1 MATDQISQ
9 QNRTYVASGG
19 IDDDSGTVQRFADG
33 SSIQT
38 FDDGSTLVI
47 DNEGGVSSTP
57 IPPDYSNAGTTQAGK
72 SDTPASQNKK
82 PKPGK
87 RLQNPLGNF
96 SSYTYQ
102 ISLYMI
108 TPDAYNTFVQSG
120 RKNIEAFQGIDNS
133 TKGAFLIAQSG
144 GINNSTSKRAP
155 EFDVDYYIDDLK
167 IKAQITGKET
177 LTATNIEE
185 ITFNIYEPYGFSFL
199 TRLRRSLDALNATPP
214 SNANAANGVDEEGRN
229 VGIEVRAEDG
239 TLANQRRNPE
249 TGELYNPAVESTSG
263 TPNTSSGGKTGPL
276 SKQLQNPSRQFF
288 ILGIRF
294 QGYDKNGNLINSKSQ
309 SGYNADP
316 IGNANG
322 VYERFFDIMIQDL
335 KFKID
340 GRMVVYNCT
349 AVVPKVSEAMGTK
362 RGIID
367 NGVTIVGGTV
377 NDAFLGETDGNIGMF
392 TKLNND
398 QKKLKEN
405 GTIRIPNEFTV
416 TYLGGTDITIGG
428 ASVVSPADLDKLKW
442 KMTNAKTT
450 KESNAKTEGSS
461 SVDNTKRQITIKRG
475 VPILQAIQQIV
486 SQSSFLEDA
495 LTKVYTGA
503 EQPDP
508 SGSEE
513 EVENSDANTVS
524 WYNVSPEIINL
535 GWDDL
540 VGDFAYRI
548 NYVIQPYSTPIV
560 YSPYVKKT
568 PKYYGPHKRYEYWF
582 TGKNS
587 EVIKYEQT
595 MDNAY
600 FQVAIAPGGSNQA
613 AGGEQQVPTIPNK
626 QQNQPKQGVLNLGR
640 EAQNSY
646 MTSLFDPGAYAEAK
660 ITILGDP
667 DFLMTTSASS
677 VQAVYDQF
685 YGPDGYT
692 INPNGGQ
699 VFIEINFKEPQDY
712 SNKDGLLSI
721 NESIL
726 FYLYPDVV
734 KREIDKR
741 GGGIS
746 YLVKTVNSSFRGGK
760 FEQELELT
768 INTFASLTKSET
780 PAGGR
785 EPTATATAASQPR
798 TDPANQSAAVA
809 QRTGVVLNSTAGAGR
824 GGRGGPTAQELAAY
838 QVSQGKG
845 FQQSPPVTDA
855 TGNTTG
861 GGAAFGNPNLT
872 RQGNKARN
880 NQAQQGTKTVPT
892 KTGRVQDDDAGTATY
907 FAA

>member
-1 MATDQISQ
+1 MATDQTSQ
-9 QNRTYVASGG
+9 QNRTYIAVGG
-19 IDDDSGTVQRFADG
+19 IDDDSGTVQRFGDG

-47 DNEGGVSSTP
+47 DNEGGISSTP
-57 IPPDYSNAGTTQAGK
+57 IPPEYSNAGTTQAGK
-72 SDTPASQNKK
+72 SDTPAAQNKK

-108 TPDAYNTFVQSG
+108 TPDAYNAFVESG

-133 TKGAFLIAQSG
+133 NKGAFLIAQSG

-155 EFDVDYYIDDLK
+155 NFDVDFYIDDLK
-167 IKAQITGKET
+167 IKAEITGKET
-177 LTATNIEE
+177 LTSTNIEE

-199 TRLRRSLDALNATPP
+199 TRLRKALDALNAAPP
-214 SNANAANGVDEEGRN
+214 SNANAETGVDEEGRN
-229 VGIEVRAEDG
+229 VGTEVRAEDG

-249 TGELYNPAVESTSG
+249 TGELYNPTVESTSG
-263 TPNTSSGGKTGPL
+263 TPNTSSGGKTNPL

-294 QGYDKNGNLINSKSQ
+294 QGYDKNGNLISSRDQ

-316 IGNANG
+316 TGNANG
-322 VYERFFDIMIQDL
+322 VYERFYDILIQQL

-405 GTIRIPNEFTV
+405 GTIKIPNEFTV
-416 TYLGGTDITIGG
+416 TYLGDTDITIGG
-428 ASVVSPADLDKLKW
+428 ASIVSPADLDKLKW
-442 KMTNAKTT
+442 KMTDAKTT
-450 KESNAKTEGSS
+450 KDVNVKTEESS
-461 SVDNTKRQITIKRG
+461 AVDNTKRQITIKRG

-486 SQSSFLEDA
+486 SQSSFLEKA
-495 LTKVYTGA
+495 LTKVYTAA
-503 EQPDP
+503 EEPDP
-508 SGSEE
+508 TGEDSEE
-513 EVENSDANTVS
+513 VNSDVNTVS
-524 WYNVSPEIINL
+524 WYNVSPEVINL

-540 VGDFAYRI
+540 VGDYAYRI

-587 EVIKYEQT
+587 EIIKYEQT

-600 FQVAIAPGGSNQA
+600 FQVAVNPGGSSQA
-613 AGGEQQVPTIPNK
+613 SGGEQQVPTIPNK

-646 MTSLFDPGAYAEAK
+646 MTSLFDPGSYAEAK
-660 ITILGDP
+660 IHILGDP

-677 VQAVYDQF
+677 VQAVYNQF

-712 SNKDGLLSI
+712 NNRDGLLSI

-726 FYLYPDVV
+726 FYLYPDIV
-734 KREIDKR
+734 KKEIDKR

-746 YLVKTVNSSFRGGK
+746 YLVKTVNSTFKGGK
-760 FEQELELT
+760 FEQELELV
-768 INTFASLTKSET
+768 INDFASLTKT
-780 PAGGR
+780 PENPGAR
-785 EPTATATAASQPR
+785 PA
-798 TDPANQSAAVA
+798 DPANQSAAVA
-809 QRTGVVLNSTAGAGR
+809 ARTGVALNSTAG
-824 GGRGGPTAQELAAY
+824 GGRGGQGGPTAAQLAAY
-838 QVSQGKG
+838 NSSKSTG
-845 FQQSPPVTDA
+845 FQQSEPTYDA
-855 TGNTTG
+855 LGNLTG
-861 GGAAFGNPNLT
+861 GSTVPSSPKPAANT
-872 RQGNKARN
+872 
-880 NQAQQGTKTVPT
+880 TKTVPT
-892 KTGRVQDDDAGTATY
+892 KTGRVQDDDSGINFNY
-907 FAA
+907 F

>member
-1 MATDQISQ
+1 MATDQVSQ
-9 QNRTYVASGG
+9 QNRTYIASGG
-19 IDDDSGTVQRFADG
+19 IDDDSGTVQRFGDG

-38 FDDGSTLVI
+38 LEDGSTLVTDSDGNI
-47 DNEGGVSSTP
+47 SSTP
-57 IPPDYSNAGTTQAGK
+57 APPEYSNAGTTQAGK
-72 SDTPASQNKK
+72 SGTRSAKNKR

-108 TPDAYNTFVQSG
+108 TPEAYNTFVQSG
-120 RKNIEAFQGIDNS
+120 RKNISAFQGVDNTS
-133 TKGAFLIAQSG
+133 KGAFLIAQSG
-144 GINNSTSKRAP
+144 GINNSTTKRAP
-155 EFDVDYYIDDLK
+155 EFDLDFYIDDLK
-167 IKAQITGKET
+167 IKAVITGKET

-185 ITFNIYEPYGFSFL
+185 INFNIYEPYGFSFL
-199 TRLRRSLDALNATPP
+199 TRLRRALDALNQSPP

-239 TLANQRRNPE
+239 TLSQSRRNPE
-249 TGELYNPAVESTSG
+249 TGELYNPAVESTTG
-263 TPNTSSGGKTGPL
+263 TPNSSAGGKTSPL
-276 SKQLQNPSRQFF
+276 SAQSQNPSRQFF

-294 QGYDKNGNLINSKSQ
+294 QGYDRNGKLISTKDQ

-316 IGNANG
+316 TGNANG
-322 VYERFFDIMIQDL
+322 VYERFFDIKIQEL

-340 GRMVVYNCT
+340 GRMVVYQCT

-377 NDAFLGETDGNIGMF
+377 NDAFLGETEGNIGMF

-398 QKKLKEN
+398 QKKLKTQGSIN
-405 GTIRIPNEFTV
+405 IPNEFTV
-416 TYLGGTDITIGG
+416 TYLGNTEITVGG
-428 ASVVSPADLDKLKW
+428 ASIVSPADIDKLKW

-450 KESNAKTEGSS
+450 TEVNVKTEEKST
-461 SVDNTKRQITIKRG
+461 VDNTKRQITIRRG
-475 VPILQAIQQIV
+475 VPILQAIQQII
-486 SQSSFLEDA
+486 SQSSFLEAA
-495 LTKVYTGA
+495 LNKVYTTV
-503 EQPDP
+503 EEPDTQ
-508 SGSEE
+508 GEDDE
-513 EVENSDANTVS
+513 TVNSDENTIS
-524 WYNVSPEIINL
+524 WYNVSPEITIL

-540 VGDFAYRI
+540 TGDYAYRI

-560 YSPYVKKT
+560 NSPYVKRT
-568 PKYYGPHKRYEYWF
+568 PKYYGPHKRYDYWF

-587 EVIKYEQT
+587 EVLKYEQT
-595 MDNAY
+595 FDNAY
-600 FQVAIAPGGSNQA
+600 FTVAIDPGNSKQA
-613 AGGEQQVPTIPNK
+613 SGGEQQVPTIANK
-626 QQNQPKQGVLNLGR
+626 QQNQPKQGALNLGR

-660 ITILGDP
+660 ISILGDP

-699 VFIEINFKEPQDY
+699 TFIEINFKEPQDY
-712 SNKDGLLSI
+712 NNKDGLLSI

-726 FYLYPDVV
+726 FYPYPDEVR
-734 KREIDKR
+734 KDIDSR

-746 YLVKTVNSSFRGGK
+746 YLVKTVTSSFKGGK
-760 FEQELELT
+760 FEQDLELV
-768 INTFASLTKSET
+768 INTFASLTNT
-780 PAGGR
+780 PTNEGAR
-785 EPTATATAASQPR
+785 PQATTSVAATPTA
-798 TDPANQSAAVA
+798 DPANISAAVA
-809 QRTGVVLNSTAGAGR
+809 ARTGVNLNSTAGAGR
-824 GGRGGPTAQELAAY
+824 GGRGGPTAAELAAY

-845 FQQSPPVTDA
+845 FQQSPPITNA
-855 TGNTTG
+855 TGNVTG
-861 GGAAFGNPNLT
+861 GGAAFGNPNLA
-872 RQGNKARN
+872 RQANKARN

-892 KTGRVQDDDAGTATY
+892 KTGQVQDDDGGTGTY
-907 FAA
+907 VAA

>member
-1 MATDQISQ
+1 MATDQTSQ
-9 QNRTYVASGG
+9 QNRTYIASGG
-19 IDDDSGTVQRFADG
+19 IDDDSGTIQRFDDG

-47 DNEGGVSSTP
+47 DNEGGISSTP
-57 IPPDYSNAGTTQAGK
+57 VPPEYSNAGTTQSGK
-72 SDTPASQNKK
+72 SDTRSAKNKR

-108 TPDAYNTFVQSG
+108 TPEAYNTFVQSG
-120 RKNIEAFQGIDNS
+120 RKNIEAFQGVDN
-133 TKGAFLIAQSG
+133 TNKGAFLVAQSG

-155 EFDVDYYIDDLK
+155 EFDVDFYIDDLK
-167 IKAQITGKET
+167 IKSAITGKDT
-177 LTATNIEE
+177 LTATHIEE
-185 ITFNIYEPYGFSFL
+185 INFNIYEPYGFSFL
-199 TRLRRSLDALNATPP
+199 TRLRRALAALNQSPP
-214 SNANAANGVDEEGRN
+214 SNANAANGVDAAGRN
-229 VGIEVRAEDG
+229 VGIEIRAEDG
-239 TLANQRRNPE
+239 TLAQSRRNPE
-249 TGELYNPAVESTSG
+249 TGELYNPAVESATG
-263 TPNTSSGGKTGPL
+263 TPNSSSGGKTSPL
-276 SKQLQNPSRQFF
+276 SAQAQNPTRQFF

-294 QGYDKNGNLINSKSQ
+294 QGYDKNGNLISSKDQ

-316 IGNANG
+316 TGNANG
-322 VYERFFDIMIQDL
+322 VYERFFDIKISEL

-340 GRMVVYNCT
+340 GKMVVYQCT

-398 QKKLKEN
+398 QKKLKN
-405 GTIRIPNEFTV
+405 QGSISIPNEFTV
-416 TYLGGTDITIGG
+416 TYLGGTDITLGG
-428 ASVVSPADLDKLKW
+428 ASIVSLADLDKLKW

-450 KESNAKTEGSS
+450 NEINVKTEKKST
-461 SVDNTKRQITIKRG
+461 VDNTKRQITIRRG

-486 SQSSFLEDA
+486 SQSSFLYAA
-495 LTKVYTGA
+495 LIKMYTTV
-503 EQPDP
+503 EEPDP
-508 SGSEE
+508 KGGDDEE
-513 EVENSDANTVS
+513 INSKESIIS
-524 WYNVSPEIINL
+524 WYNVSPEITVL

-540 VGDFAYRI
+540 VGDYAYRI

-568 PKYYGPHKRYEYWF
+568 PKYYGPSKRYEYWF

-587 EVIKYEQT
+587 EIFKYEQT
-595 MDNAY
+595 FDQAY
-600 FQVAIAPGGSNQA
+600 FTVAIDPGNSKQA
-613 AGGEQQVPTIPNK
+613 SGGQQQVPTIANK
-626 QQNQPKQGVLNLGR
+626 QQNQPKQGLLNLGR

-646 MTSLFDPGAYAEAK
+646 MTSLFDPGAYARAK
-660 ITILGDP
+660 ISILGDP
-667 DFLMTTSASS
+667 DYLMTTSASS

-712 SNKDGLLSI
+712 NNKDGLLSI

-726 FYLYPDVV
+726 FFPYPDEVR
-734 KREIDKR
+734 KDIDSR

-746 YLVKTVNSSFRGGK
+746 YLIETVYSTFKGGK
-760 FEQELELT
+760 FEQELELV
-768 INTFASLTKSET
+768 INTFESLTKVPT
-780 PAGGR
+780 NPGARPATTD
-785 EPTATATAASQPR
+785 TANQTAA
-798 TDPANQSAAVA
+798 TVD
-809 QRTGVVLNSTAGAGR
+809 RTGVILNPAAGGGR
-824 GGRGGPTAQELAAY
+824 GSRGGPTAEELATY
-838 QVSQGKG
+838 NTSQGKG

-855 TGNTTG
+855 TGNETG
-861 GGAAFGNPNLT
+861 GGAAFGNPNIV
-872 RQGNKARN
+872 RQGNTARN
-880 NQAQQGTKTVPT
+880 NQAQQGTKTIPT
-892 KTGRVQDDDAGTATY
+892 QTGQVQDDDGGIN
-907 FAA
+907 FNLF